1 MKLSKELT
9 LFRRTEQTVLENVL
23 DRALREL
30 SNHSIDSQEYAKILE
45 MVVKLHKMKEEE
57 SSSVSKDTI
66 LVVAANLLGIFMIL
80 KHEHVNVITSRAMN
94 LLLKP
99 R

>member
-1 MKLSKELT
+1 M
-9 LFRRTEQTVLENVL
+9 FRRTEQTVLENVL

-66 LVVAANLLGIFMIL
+66 LVVVANLLGIIMIL

>member
-1 MKLSKELT
+1 M
-9 LFRRTEQTVLENVL
+9 FRRTEQTVLENVL

>member
-1 MKLSKELT
+1 

-66 LVVAANLLGIFMIL
+66 LVVVANLLGIIMIL

>member
-66 LVVAANLLGIFMIL
+66 LVVVANLLGIIMIL
-80 KHEHVNVITSRAMN
+80 KHEHANVITSRAMN

>member
-66 LVVAANLLGIFMIL
+66 LVVVANLLGIIMIL